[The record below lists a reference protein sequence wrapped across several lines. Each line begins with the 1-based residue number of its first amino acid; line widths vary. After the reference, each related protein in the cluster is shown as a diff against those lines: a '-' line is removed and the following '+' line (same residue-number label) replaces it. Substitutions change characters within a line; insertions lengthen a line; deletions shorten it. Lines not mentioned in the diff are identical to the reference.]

1 LFLTPKNGLILPL
14 VQKRGKIIKLDTFI
28 MADRSDYTSTPAF
41 PELGDGK
48 HSVVVGVFADCGQN
62 FIGVDTDGAQFPV
75 FATRQ
80 QR

>member
-1 LFLTPKNGLILPL
+1 
-14 VQKRGKIIKLDTFI
+14 

-62 FIGVDTDGAQFPV
+62 FIRVDTDGTQFPV